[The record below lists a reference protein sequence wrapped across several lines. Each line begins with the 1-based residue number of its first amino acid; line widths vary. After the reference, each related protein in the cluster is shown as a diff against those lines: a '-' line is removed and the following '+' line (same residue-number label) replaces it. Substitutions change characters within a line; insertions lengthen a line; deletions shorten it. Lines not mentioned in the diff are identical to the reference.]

1 MDSIPHHLFV
11 RDCCGTPCRFAL
23 DTEPPNLLQEVEEW
37 ITGKSL
43 SEVLIFVSTNP
54 QYDHRLFNKLRVQY
68 MKVASS
74 EHGEN
79 MLCTQIVFV
88 LTFTTTFVHNMFY
101 PCTELVIQ

>member
-43 SEVLIFVSTNP
+43 SEVLIFASTNP
-54 QYDHRLFNKLRVQY
+54 QYDDRLFIELRVQY
-68 MKVASS
+68 MKIPSS
-74 EHGEN
+74 EHVVYINCSECQKKN
-79 MLCTQIVFV
+79 NLCSTHV
-88 LTFTTTFVHNMFY
+88 LN
-101 PCTELVIQ
+101 L